1 MLPCNPLEVNLGGG
15 LMFNSTGDVL
25 VCDGRIRQAR
35 LYVLYANKMND
46 LFEVGLMRVIDHT
59 RPILKAQQVTW
70 LY

>member
-1 MLPCNPLEVNLGGG
+1 
-15 LMFNSTGDVL
+15 MFNSTGDVL